1 MDTPL
6 LEAMAGIAHNNMQ
19 IFFYTFYTYLFLLY
33 FLYFSNDFSIP
44 TWSIFHCHVSSLTN
58 EKSSSQRVVASQSP
72 GKLDNLQIAGPHPHT
87 VGRAV
92 WGQRIC
98 ISVKFPV
105 ADAAASLETLKVN
118 KLE

>member
-1 MDTPL
+1 M
-6 LEAMAGIAHNNMQ
+6 
-19 IFFYTFYTYLFLLY
+19 
-33 FLYFSNDFSIP
+33 
-44 TWSIFHCHVSSLTN
+44 
-58 EKSSSQRVVASQSP
+58 ASQSP
-72 GKLDNLQIAGPHPHT
+72 GKLDNLQIAGRHPHT